1 MLAAYKHLCILTID
15 WRPELMTNRS
25 EHDLHVLLHHKL
37 SLELFL
43 SRNIREDE
51 NYLPLCAPVVRLD
64 PHIIVDSV
72 DILTFW
78 SLIYRVQLSLA
89 TLS

>member
-1 MLAAYKHLCILTID
+1 
-15 WRPELMTNRS
+15 MTNRS
-25 EHDLHVLLHHKL
+25 EHDLHVLFHHKL
-37 SLELFL
+37 SLELFF

-51 NYLPLCAPVVRLD
+51 YYLPLSAPVVRLN

-78 SLIYRVQLSLA
+78 SLIFRVWLFLA